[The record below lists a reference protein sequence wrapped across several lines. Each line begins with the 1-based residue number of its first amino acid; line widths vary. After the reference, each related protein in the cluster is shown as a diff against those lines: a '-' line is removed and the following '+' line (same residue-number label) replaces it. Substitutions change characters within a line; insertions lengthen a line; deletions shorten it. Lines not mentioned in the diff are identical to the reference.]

1 MLIGSVGILLRR
13 FWPNKFL
20 LVFCTLEHRRGEI
33 FFDWID
39 YSLRILR
46 NEARNEF
53 GNWIARRERRCL
65 AASRS
70 LRSMLAIAWQ
80 ELISR
85 LVCTSS
91 RRDVPVFQSPQPS
104 LSWQQHPQDNWED
117 FKWPVPYAHILPSAT
132 LNPNEELPK
141 YFLSFSTTLI
151 IT

>member
-80 ELISR
+80 EFISR

-91 RRDVPVFQSPQPS
+91 RRDVPVFQSPS
-104 LSWQQHPQDNWED
+104 ALL
-117 FKWPVPYAHILPSAT
+117 ILATASSRQLRGFQMTCPLCTHSAFRH
-132 LNPNEELPK
+132 LEPK
-141 YFLSFSTTLI
+141 RRVTKIFFIL
-151 IT
+151 